1 MSFIYASLDNQT
13 PYLHSET
20 DYDKDSVIDGY
31 LKYKYQNSVLNE
43 KIISNYKDNKYI
55 IVDDILNYNYQK
67 FTNGQL
73 TLAIISLI
81 MFNYN
86 IISR

>member
-20 DYDKDSVIDGY
+20 DYDKDSVVDGY
-31 LKYKYQNSVLNE
+31 LKYKYQNTTLNE
-43 KIISNYKDNKYI
+43 NKITDYKNNKNT
-55 IVDDILNYNYQK
+55 IVDDVLNYNYEK
-67 FTNGQL
+67 FSNGPL
-73 TLAIISLI
+73 TLAILSLI